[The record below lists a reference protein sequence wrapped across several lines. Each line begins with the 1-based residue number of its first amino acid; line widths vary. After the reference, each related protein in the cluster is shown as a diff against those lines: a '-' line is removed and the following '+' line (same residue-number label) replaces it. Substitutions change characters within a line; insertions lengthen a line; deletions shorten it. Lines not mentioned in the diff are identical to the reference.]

1 MSSVKLIGHRG
12 GAGEGYENTGH
23 AYNNAVN
30 LGVGMLELDVHLT
43 KVVHLIFI
51 FVNSLNFFLAI
62 LQDEE
67 VVVAHDQN
75 LSRLTGLKVMNNSFF
90 SF

>member
-1 MSSVKLIGHRG
+1 MCFKNYASFCGRYPLKRHLVTPKMSSVKLIGHRG

-43 KVVHLIFI
+43 KVHLIFI
-51 FVNSLNFFLAI
+51 FVNSLNFFLTI
-62 LQDEE
+62 L
-67 VVVAHDQN
+67 
-75 LSRLTGLKVMNNSFF
+75 
-90 SF
+90 

>member
-1 MSSVKLIGHRG
+1 MCFKNYVLFCGRYPLKRHLVTPKMQSVKLIGHRG

-43 KVVHLIFI
+43 KVHLIFI
-51 FVNSLNFFLAI
+51 FVNSLNFFW
-62 LQDEE
+62 QYF
-67 VVVAHDQN
+67 
-75 LSRLTGLKVMNNSFF
+75 RMGR
-90 SF
+90 